1 MFDDFMVILQG
12 IGHGIMQWESLEYEW
27 AIPTCLGGTLN

>member
-12 IGHGIMQWESLEYEW
+12 IGHGIMQWESLEYE
-27 AIPTCLGGTLN
+27 